1 MSHFNESL
9 YLKKEIQRL
18 HEENMK
24 LKKYLYEMEMQQDA
38 GSLMVPELSL
48 APDTY
53 LPALRQDTSYMMQ
66 DPTPQKPPA
75 PSEDDL
81 KFLRSLSAA
90 QMNKKLREMLDKGN
104 RGLAQIWVEW
114 LRKNRKDVYDLLA
127 QDLRDLAPDP
137 VIP

>member
-38 GSLMVPELSL
+38 GSLMVPQLSA

-53 LPALRQDTSYMMQ
+53 LPALRQDTTNMMQ
-66 DPTPQKPPA
+66 DPTPQNPPS
-75 PSEDDL
+75 PSEEDL
-81 KFLRSLSAA
+81 KLLRTLSVA
-90 QMNKKLREMLDKGN
+90 QMIQKLREMIDKGN
-104 RGLAQIWVEW
+104 RGIAQIWVEW
-114 LRKNRKDVYDLLA
+114 LRQNRRAVYDLLDK
-127 QDLRDLAPDP
+127 DLRDLAPDP
-137 VIP
+137 VVP

>member
-24 LKKYLYEMEMQQDA
+24 LKKYLYEMEIQQDA
-38 GSLMVPELSL
+38 GSLMVPELSA

-53 LPALRQDTSYMMQ
+53 LPALRQDTTNIMQ
-66 DPTPQKPPA
+66 YTPPPA
-75 PSEDDL
+75 PSEADL
-81 KFLRSLSAA
+81 VLLGSLAAA
-90 QMNKKLREMLDKGN
+90 QLNQKLREMLDRGN

-114 LRKNRKDVYDLLA
+114 LKNNRKHVYDLLD
-127 QDLRDLAPDP
+127 QDLRNLAPDV

>member
-24 LKKYLYEMEMQQDA
+24 LKKYLYEMEIQQDA
-38 GSLMVPELSL
+38 GSLMVPELSA

-53 LPALRQDTSYMMQ
+53 LPALRQDTTNIMQ
-66 DPTPQKPPA
+66 NTPPPPA
-75 PSEDDL
+75 PSEEEL
-81 KFLRSLSAA
+81 KLLQSLNAVT
-90 QMNKKLREMLDKGN
+90 MNKTLRYFMDKGQ
-104 RGLAQIWVEW
+104 RGKASIWVEW
-114 LRKNRKDVYDLLA
+114 LYKNRIDVYDLLDD
-127 QDLRDLAPDP
+127 DLKKLYTDP

>member
-38 GSLMVPELSL
+38 GSLMVPELSA

-53 LPALRQDTSYMMQ
+53 LPALRQDITNMMQ

-90 QMNKKLREMLDKGN
+90 QMNKTLREMLDKGN
-104 RGLAQIWVEW
+104 KGIAQIWVEW
-114 LRKNRKDVYDLLA
+114 LRKNRKDVYDNLDK
-127 QDLRDLAPDP
+127 DLRDLAPDP

>member
-24 LKKYLYEMEMQQDA
+24 LKKYLYEMEIQQDA
-38 GSLMVPELSL
+38 GSLMVPELSA

-53 LPALRQDTSYMMQ
+53 LPALRQDTTNMMQ
-66 DPTPQKPPA
+66 DPNPQKPPA

-104 RGLAQIWVEW
+104 RGIAQIWVEW
-114 LRKNRKDVYDLLA
+114 LRKNRKDVYDNLDK
-127 QDLRDLAPDP
+127 DLRDLAPDP
-137 VIP
+137 VQP

>member
-38 GSLMVPELSL
+38 GSLMVPELSA

-53 LPALRQDTSYMMQ
+53 LPALRQDTTNMMQ

-81 KFLRSLSAA
+81 KLLRSLSAA

-104 RGLAQIWVEW
+104 KGIAQIWVEW
-114 LRKNRKDVYDLLA
+114 LRKNRKDVYDNLDK
-127 QDLRDLAPDP
+127 DLRDLAPDP

>member
-38 GSLMVPELSL
+38 GSLMVPELSA

-53 LPALRQDTSYMMQ
+53 LPALRQDTTNIMQ
-66 DPTPQKPPA
+66 NTPPPA
-75 PSEDDL
+75 PSEADIL
-81 KFLRSLSAA
+81 FLRNANVVELN
-90 QMNKKLREMLDKGN
+90 QIIRHMLDKGN

-114 LRKNRKDVYDLLA
+114 LKNNRNHVYNLLDDDLKK
-127 QDLRDLAPDP
+127 LAPDP